1 MDFSAPSRSLL
12 PPAQPSPWGAGPA
25 GCRRADAGRDHPCR
39 AGLRRTARTHR
50 CCRHAAA
57 APAQSALIGFNG
69 ARLSDSDAQLG
80 ANLDAVR
87 NAGATWIR
95 LDVDWSQIEPN
106 PGSSDFSGPD
116 RVVDAARSRG
126 LQVLAI
132 ATYTPRWAQDV
143 SVATGTSHGRPSS
156 PGAAGP

>member
-1 MDFSAPSRSLL
+1 VQL
-12 PPAQPSPWGAGPA
+12 PQAQCSAGP
-25 GCRRADAGRDHPCR
+25 GS
-39 AGLRRTARTHR
+39 R
-50 CCRHAAA
+50 CTDQPPRVR
-57 APAQSALIGFNG
+57 APAAVVMC
-69 ARLSDSDAQLG
+69 RSDAQLG

-132 ATYTPRWAQDV
+132 TTYTPRWAQDV